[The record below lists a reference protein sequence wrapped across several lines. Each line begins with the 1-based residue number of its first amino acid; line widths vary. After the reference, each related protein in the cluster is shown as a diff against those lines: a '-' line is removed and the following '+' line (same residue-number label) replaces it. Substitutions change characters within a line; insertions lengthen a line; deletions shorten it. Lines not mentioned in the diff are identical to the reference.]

1 MLRHG
6 SFKGKRYRGFIDF
19 VDKAKEGPA
28 ADIDY
33 EEFLHTVGFMG
44 KRLKTTHLCV
54 CVCVCVFCGT
64 VEKMFAFKGFFRK
77 KKGLG
82 NENGPMFLGEKHFRG
97 RCFFVLKS
105 YE

>member
-6 SFKGKRYRGFIDF
+6 SVKGKPHRGFIDF

-44 KRLKTTHLCV
+44 KRLKTTHLSTV
-54 CVCVCVFCGT
+54 CVLGWW
-64 VEKMFAFKGFFRK
+64 EKMLLKVFSE